1 MNKDIASVF
10 EWFAQ
15 ESIHIAEQANEPK
28 RRESLANLAL
38 LWAIAA
44 AEHRA
49 SPEGAVKTKAIC
61 NLSGTL
67 LFTSAFL
74 V

>member
-28 RRESLANLAL
+28 RRESLTDLAW

-44 AEHRA
+44 AEHRR
-49 SPEGAVKTKAIC
+49 PPKGP
-61 NLSGTL
+61 
-67 LFTSAFL
+67 
-74 V
+74 